1 MNIRAMALNDINREA
16 FLVLTDALGIPNT
29 IRFLSQFTTGYGNY
43 TEEKEKM
50 FENMSLDDIVKGIKD
65 MRKADQR
72 VQRMG

>member
-1 MNIRAMALNDINREA
+1 MNIRATALNDINREA
-16 FLVLTDALGIPNT
+16 FLVLTNALGIANT

-65 MRKADQR
+65 MRKVERQ
-72 VQRMG
+72 VG

>member
-1 MNIRAMALNDINREA
+1 MNIRATALNDINREA
-16 FLVLTDALGIPNT
+16 FLVLTNALGIANT

-65 MRKADQR
+65 MRKSDQR
-72 VQRMG
+72 VGY